1 MAMEHTG
8 NLTPSESREKIEK
21 TRLSLINNCLAQLA
35 TAAGTEVT
43 KERKALYC
51 RALKDISE
59 FPLKFA
65 FEQAL
70 KHLGQFLPSIEQ
82 IRTWAE
88 QYKPVDPIAETRRL
102 LTRND
107 KPPDWQE
114 LGRKNGI
121 TADEIAQ
128 WLEEGKAKQR
138 AHIAKL
144 EADRERERAWDRP
157 SNNPSGGPA
166 LSENQRQVV
175 RFLREDGMRLKDIAR
190 AAQVSEPT
198 ISRICREPGDE
209 AE

>member
-1 MAMEHTG
+1 M
-8 NLTPSESREKIEK
+8 
-21 TRLSLINNCLAQLA
+21 
-35 TAAGTEVT
+35 
-43 KERKALYC
+43 YC
-51 RALKDISE
+51 RALKDIGESQ
-59 FPLKFA
+59 LKYA
-65 FEQAL
+65 FEEAL

-102 LTRND
+102 LTRDD
-107 KPPDWQE
+107 KPPDWNE

-121 TADEIAQ
+121 TAGEIAQ

-144 EADRERERAWDRP
+144 EADREKERAWDRP
-157 SNNPSGGPA
+157 SNNPSGRPA
-166 LSENQRQVV
+166 LNENQRQVV

-209 AE
+209 DA